1 MEEAI
6 HSPRLIRF
14 GIFEVDLQSGEL
26 RKAGVKLRLT
36 SQPFQVLAILLE
48 RPGEVVTREELQ
60 KRLWPDTFVDVD
72 HNLNTAINKIRE
84 VLGDEAES
92 PRFVETLPRRGYRF
106 VAPVDVGA
114 GLAPPRASQE
124 APRREPTGSAR
135 ETREPL
141 SRSRWPLRLVAML
154 AVGAAIAWFA
164 WLRWAPKP
172 ELTQRQLTTNSS
184 ELAVWASAI
193 SPDGRYLAYADD
205 SGIHLKVIDTA
216 ETHELPSPADS
227 RINKLAWFPEGNKLL
242 ASAEIGLPRAPS
254 LFTVSILGGA
264 PLKLREDASDGE
276 VIWDGTGL
284 VFVGAGGKEIWQ
296 MGPEGQEARKLL
308 TASEDESLG
317 APVVA
322 GARLWY
328 AKHHASLEPWGRL
341 EYEIESRDLK
351 GGPPTILLP
360 KLRATSGTL
369 LPNGRFIFSRI
380 DRVDPTHGGSLW
392 EVWADLRTGQARG
405 TPRKIADWVDFVVS
419 DLSATADGKRLA
431 YVKERNLVTVYVG
444 DLESNGLRL
453 VNPRRLTL
461 SESWDHAYDWTP
473 DSKSVL
479 FDSNRNGPWGVFKQ
493 TLDQRAAEQLVAG
506 GFRPAMG
513 PEGVSVVYPTPPTTL
528 RYPQPT
534 RIMRVPLMGG
544 PPRLLG
550 DVQNAGV
557 IRCARSP
564 NLCVVSESDRKQ
576 MVLYALDSVKGKA
589 RELWRISPL
598 LLPEHDA
605 DWDFVTQDWDWDVSP
620 DGSSIALATRSA
632 QKGII
637 QIRSLASGAI
647 RELSL
652 SGWAHPINIRWSADG
667 KGWFLIALS
676 TKSQTSKGLERPS
689 LLTVDLQGKIHVL
702 RQEARSHTF
711 AGWPS
716 PCAWGT
722 GRNGECMDVR
732 KLLKP
737 EAVAGPWAAVPLA
750 SAQRE
755 VLYHKSTRVV
765 VRPTSLCHQL
775 PILLWAVAER
785 RAGIIAP
792 ANRERRFPVCRCPE
806 AEEGNHR
813 EPCRARHLKRSG
825 WLVSSIY

>member
-1 MEEAI
+1 VTQAVNF
-6 HSPRLIRF
+6 PRLIRF

-26 RKAGVKLRLT
+26 RKAGVKLKLT
-36 SQPFQVLAILLE
+36 GQPFQVLAILLE

-114 GLAPPRASQE
+114 GLAPPRASQG
-124 APRREPTGSAR
+124 APRRDPTGSAG

-141 SRSRWPLRLVAML
+141 SRARWPLWLVAML

-184 ELAVWASAI
+184 ELVVWASAI
-193 SPDGRYLAYADD
+193 SRDGRYLAFADD

-216 ETHELPSPADS
+216 ETHDLPSPADS

-242 ASAEIGLPRAPS
+242 ASGETGLLRAPS
-254 LFTVSILGGA
+254 LWTVSILGGA
-264 PLKLREDASDGE
+264 PLMLREDAADGD
-276 VIWDGTGL
+276 VLWDGTGI

-308 TASEDESLG
+308 SASEDESLG
-317 APVVA
+317 APIVV

-328 AKHHASLEPWGRL
+328 AKHHATVEPWGRL

-360 KLRATSGTL
+360 KLLATSGTL
-369 LPNGRFIFSRI
+369 LPNGRLIFSRI
-380 DRVDPTHGGSLW
+380 DRVDPTQGGSLW

-405 TPRKIADWVDFVVS
+405 KPRKIADWVDFVIS
-419 DLSATADGKRLA
+419 LSATADGKRLA

-453 VNPRRLTL
+453 VNLRRLTL

-479 FDSNRNGPWGVFKQ
+479 FDSNRNGTWGVFKQ
-493 TLDQRAAEQLVAG
+493 TLDQRAGEQLVAG

-513 PEGVSVVYPTPPTTL
+513 PEGVSVVYLTPPTTL
-528 RYPQPT
+528 RYPQPA

-557 IRCARSP
+557 IRCARST

-576 MVLYALDSVKGKA
+576 MVLYALDPVKGKA
-589 RELWRISPL
+589 RELLRIGPL

-605 DWDFVTQDWDWDVSP
+605 RWDFLLTQDWDWDVSP

-637 QIRSLASGAI
+637 QIRSLASGAV

-676 TKSQTSKGLERPS
+676 TKGLTSKGTERPS
-689 LLTVDLQGKIHVL
+689 LLRVDLEGKIQVL
-702 RQEARSHTF
+702 RQECS
-711 AGWPS
+711 WLDPIPS
-716 PCAWGT
+716 PD
-722 GRNGECMDVR
+722 GRR
-732 KLLKP
+732 
-737 EAVAGPWAAVPLA
+737 LA
-750 SAQRE
+750 LGGQ
-755 VLYHKSTRVV
+755 VVTRNVWMFE
-765 VRPTSLCHQL
+765 S
-775 PILLWAVAER
+775 
-785 RAGIIAP
+785 
-792 ANRERRFPVCRCPE
+792 F
-806 AEEGNHR
+806 
-813 EPCRARHLKRSG
+813 
-825 WLVSSIY
+825 